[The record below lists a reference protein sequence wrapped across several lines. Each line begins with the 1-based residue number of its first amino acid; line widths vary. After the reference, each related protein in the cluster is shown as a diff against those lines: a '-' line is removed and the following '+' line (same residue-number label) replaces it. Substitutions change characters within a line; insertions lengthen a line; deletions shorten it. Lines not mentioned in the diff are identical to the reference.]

1 MKSYVSSQNYGG
13 GLSPI
18 GDGLGGAEDKM
29 VPRPPQPN
37 GSLHIKIDE
46 VRGHKYAPN
55 HLFSQAGW
63 MSTVSFLI
71 SSIQPILAP
80 EADGHSSNAM

>member
-1 MKSYVSSQNYGG
+1 MLIETWIDELSLQNYGG

-46 VRGHKYAPN
+46 VGR
-55 HLFSQAGW
+55 
-63 MSTVSFLI
+63 
-71 SSIQPILAP
+71 SSLLNIPYLYTCIIFTRFKQ
-80 EADGHSSNAM
+80 